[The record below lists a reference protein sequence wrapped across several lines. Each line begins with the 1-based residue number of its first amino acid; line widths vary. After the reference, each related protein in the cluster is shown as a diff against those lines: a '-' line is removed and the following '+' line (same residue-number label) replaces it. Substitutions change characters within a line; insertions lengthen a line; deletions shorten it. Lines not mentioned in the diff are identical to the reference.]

1 MLAVFVKMKFVFQ
14 EIHSEL
20 SIYNFENS
28 TVEFHMVT
36 AHLDSNTEF

>member
-28 TVEFHMVT
+28 TVEFHMVA